1 MPDARDLP
9 VPGARAESHRPAP
22 HRTGECAQPPADA
35 EQLLARDERA
45 LSDTDQA
52 RSARDQARSDA
63 DQLASDRDQAISD
76 RHLANGGDPVAHAFS
91 RDIRQGATREREQTS
106 RARLLAAAQRDEIS
120 RIRDLTLGVHD
131 RAVGRRDAPRAR
143 HATDSTIRAAG
154 PLLPGARRAAPN
166 EIRMGKDFR

>member
-52 RSARDQARSDA
+52 RSARDQARS
-63 DQLASDRDQAISD
+63 AISD